1 MQGTES
7 MSGREQDQKSDNRNP
22 KTEPPQ
28 RASEFGPRLTNLA
41 MGLLIVV
48 LVIYLLQTFAT
59 VLQELCVAVF
69 ITYLILPAHR
79 WLVKRGVSSVL
90 AYALMVLGFL
100 ACSFGLGTMAYN
112 NLQDLRTNL
121 PAYQESMDNL
131 VRRATLD
138 IPWVKTAHIQEF
150 FLAEKSSVDLGM
162 RIAQS
167 AVGTFFGFVAQ
178 MVVVLVYLVF
188 IMAERASFPGRIQAA
203 FTGPRVQQIK
213 EVANTINAGIERYI
227 AVKTL
232 MSFLTGAVTYA
243 VLLVFGVDYAVFW
256 GIVAFLLNYIPY
268 VGSWIAVILPGLLSL
283 VQFENPGLTLALL
296 AVLLVLQNLIGY
308 FVEPRIAGSRLNL
321 SPLVIILS
329 LAFWSTIWGI
339 IGMILAVPL
348 VVAVKTVLENIRE
361 TKPIATL
368 LSNQ

>member
-1 MQGTES
+1 MDGNEPNP
-7 MSGREQDQKSDNRNP
+7 KSEIRNP
-22 KTEPPQ
+22 KIELPPLG
-28 RASEFGPRLTNLA
+28 SEFGARLSNLA
-41 MGLLIVV
+41 MGMLIVV
-48 LVIYLLQTFAT
+48 LAIHLLQVFAT

-79 WLVKRGVSSVL
+79 WLVQRGVSSVL
-90 AYALMVLGFL
+90 AYVLMVLAFL

-121 PAYQESMDNL
+121 PTYQQSLDNL
-131 VRRATLD
+131 VRRATVD
-138 IPWVKTAHIQEF
+138 IPGLKTAHIQEF
-150 FLAEKSSVDLGM
+150 FLAEKSSVDLGL

-167 AVGTFFGFVAQ
+167 AVGTFFGFLAQ

-188 IMAERASFPGRIQAA
+188 ILAERASFHRRIQAA
-203 FTGPRVQQIK
+203 FTGPRVQQIT
-213 EVANTINAGIERYI
+213 EVADTINAGIERYI

-232 MSFLTGAVTYA
+232 MSFLSGAVTSLI
-243 VLLVFGVDYAVFW
+243 LLLFGVDYAVFW

-268 VGSWIAVILPGLLSL
+268 VGSWIAVILPALLSL
-283 VQFENPGLTLALL
+283 VQFESPGLTLALL
-296 AVLLVLQNLIGY
+296 TLLLIAQNAIGY
-308 FVEPRIAGSRLNL
+308 FVEPQIAGSRLNL

-368 LSNQ
+368 LSNE